1 MTSQLRDKTE
11 YNFLWPDIMSGHHPK
26 NKLFRALH
34 EMQNT
39 TCCLLTSQPF
49 HTSQISVNQ
58 NKTAKLL
65 NNDNNLT
72 IIITFLKV
80 DCKARYVIFQVAV
93 MNGDLIFITTVCDL
107 LNMLFI

>member
-1 MTSQLRDKTE
+1 
-11 YNFLWPDIMSGHHPK
+11 
-26 NKLFRALH
+26 
-34 EMQNT
+34 MQNT

-65 NNDNNLT
+65 NNDDNLT

-80 DCKARYVIFQVAV
+80 YCKAQYFIFQVAV
-93 MNGDLIFITTVCDL
+93 MNGDLIFITTVCDSYF
-107 LNMLFI
+107 NMSLI

>member
-1 MTSQLRDKTE
+1 
-11 YNFLWPDIMSGHHPK
+11 MSGHHPK
-26 NKLFRALH
+26 NKLLRALH

-72 IIITFLKV
+72 IIITFLNLIVKL
-80 DCKARYVIFQVAV
+80 DISFSSCSDEWGFDFYYNCMRFLFQHVV
-93 MNGDLIFITTVCDL
+93 HIIRVKGQT
-107 LNMLFI
+107 

>member
-26 NKLFRALH
+26 NKLLRALH

-80 DCKARYVIFQVAV
+80 DCKARY
-93 MNGDLIFITTVCDL
+93 LIFKL
-107 LNMLFI
+107 Q